1 MKTDIKLIFSIL
13 LVFIFTFNF
22 KALSAEKIKIGLLIP
37 VTGEY
42 GKIGESVINSVRL
55 ALNSI
60 NDNKIEILPRDTR
73 SDPSTTLKIARELYE
88 KDGVKIII
96 GPLFNSSTE
105 YLSEI
110 PEVTFLSLTNKLT
123 DTPTNVISTGVNSIS
138 QLNAIKKFQKSKNLE
153 RTIFLIPNSNFKIE
167 IEKALSKTKIKLKD
181 KFLYDTDPT
190 LLTAQIE
197 KITRYPQR
205 KQNLLD
211 EIERV
216 ENSMDTNKEK
226 KIENLKK
233 RDTIGGINFD
243 SVVIADF
250 DENFKSVATSLL
262 YTDVSSK
269 RVFYI
274 NLNNWF
280 DESLLEESSLHPIY
294 FPSVDKTNYD
304 TFNSDYKKSYGKAA
318 NQISFLSYDIMGL
331 AYYLIYK
338 NDFVISNKMFSEN
351 NIFKGKTG
359 VFQINN
365 RNITH
370 ELSFYSIENKK
381 FIKIF

>member
-1 MKTDIKLIFSIL
+1 MKTGIKLIFSIL
-13 LVFIFTFNF
+13 LIFNFNF

-42 GKIGESVINSVRL
+42 GKIGQSVINSVRL

-60 NDNKIEILPRDTR
+60 NDNRIEILPRDTKA
-73 SDPSTTLKIARELYE
+73 DPSTTLKIAKELYE
-88 KDGVKIII
+88 VNGVKIII
-96 GPLFNSSTE
+96 GPLFSSSTK

-153 RTIFLIPNSNFKIE
+153 RTIFLIPDSNFKIE

-216 ENSMDTNKEK
+216 ENSIDTNKEK

-294 FPSVDKTNYD
+294 FPSVDKKNYD
-304 TFNSDYKKSYGKAA
+304 TFNSDYKKSYGEAA

-331 AYYLIYK
+331 VYYLIYK

-359 VFQINN
+359 VFQIND
-365 RNITH
+365 RNMTH

>member
-1 MKTDIKLIFSIL
+1 MKTGIKLIFSIL
-13 LVFIFTFNF
+13 LIFNFNF
-22 KALSAEKIKIGLLIP
+22 KALSAEKIKIGLLVP

-42 GKIGESVINSVRL
+42 GKIGQSVINSVRL

-60 NDNKIEILPRDTR
+60 NDNRIEILPRDTR
-73 SDPSTTLKIARELYE
+73 ADPSTTLKIAKELYE
-88 KDGVKIII
+88 VDGVKVVI
-96 GPLFNSSTE
+96 GPLFSSSTE

-197 KITRYPQR
+197 KITRYRQR

-216 ENSMDTNKEK
+216 ENSIDKNKEK

-294 FPSVDKTNYD
+294 FPSVDKKNYD

-318 NQISFLSYDIMGL
+318 NQISFLSYDTMGL
-331 AYYLIYK
+331 VYYLIYK
-338 NDFVISNKMFSEN
+338 NDFVITNKMFSEN

>member
-1 MKTDIKLIFSIL
+1 MKTGIKLIFSIL
-13 LVFIFTFNF
+13 LIFNFNF
-22 KALSAEKIKIGLLIP
+22 KALSEEKIKIGLLIP

-42 GKIGESVINSVRL
+42 GKIGQSVINSVRL

-60 NDNKIEILPRDTR
+60 NDNRIEILPRDTR
-73 SDPSTTLKIARELYE
+73 ADPTTTLKIAKELY
-88 KDGVKIII
+88 KVNGVKIII
-96 GPLFNSSTE
+96 GPLFSSSTE

-216 ENSMDTNKEK
+216 ENSIDTNKEK

-294 FPSVDKTNYD
+294 FPSVDKKNYD
-304 TFNSDYKKSYGKAA
+304 TFNSDYKKSYGEAA

-331 AYYLIYK
+331 VYYLIYK

-359 VFQINN
+359 VFQIND

>member
-1 MKTDIKLIFSIL
+1 MRKL
-13 LVFIFTFNF
+13 
-22 KALSAEKIKIGLLIP
+22 KKI
-37 VTGEY
+37 
-42 GKIGESVINSVRL
+42 
-55 ALNSI
+55 
-60 NDNKIEILPRDTR
+60 
-73 SDPSTTLKIARELYE
+73 
-88 KDGVKIII
+88 
-96 GPLFNSSTE
+96 
-105 YLSEI
+105 
-110 PEVTFLSLTNKLT
+110 
-123 DTPTNVISTGVNSIS
+123 
-138 QLNAIKKFQKSKNLE
+138 
-153 RTIFLIPNSNFKIE
+153 
-167 IEKALSKTKIKLKD
+167 KIKLKD

-216 ENSMDTNKEK
+216 ENSIDTNKEK

-294 FPSVDKTNYD
+294 FPSINQKNLNKLKLIKLKG
-304 TFNSDYKKSYGKAA
+304 FAGISY
-318 NQISFLSYDIMGL
+318 F
-331 AYYLIYK
+331 
-338 NDFVISNKMFSEN
+338 
-351 NIFKGKTG
+351 
-359 VFQINN
+359 
-365 RNITH
+365 
-370 ELSFYSIENKK
+370 NKK
-381 FIKIF
+381 KGP

>member
-1 MKTDIKLIFSIL
+1 MKTGIKLIFSIL
-13 LVFIFTFNF
+13 LILNFNF

-42 GKIGESVINSVRL
+42 GKIGHSVINSVRL

-60 NDNKIEILPRDTR
+60 NDNRIEILPRDTR
-73 SDPSTTLKIARELYE
+73 ADPSTTLKIAKELYE
-88 KDGVKIII
+88 VNGVKIII
-96 GPLFNSSTE
+96 GPLFSSSTE

-153 RTIFLIPNSNFKIE
+153 RTIFLIPDTNFKIE

-216 ENSMDTNKEK
+216 ENSIDINKEK

-331 AYYLIYK
+331 IYYLIYK
-338 NDFVISNKMFSEN
+338 NDFIISNKMFSEN

-370 ELSFYSIENKK
+370 ELSFYSIENKE

>member
-1 MKTDIKLIFSIL
+1 MKTGIKLIFSIL
-13 LVFIFTFNF
+13 LILNFNF

-37 VTGEY
+37 LTGEY
-42 GKIGESVINSVRL
+42 GKIGHSVINSIRL

-60 NDNKIEILPRDTR
+60 NDNRIEILPRDTR
-73 SDPSTTLKIARELYE
+73 ADPSTTLKIAKELYE
-88 KDGVKIII
+88 VNGVKIII
-96 GPLFNSSTE
+96 GPLFSSSTE

-216 ENSMDTNKEK
+216 ENSIDTNKEK

-269 RVFYI
+269 RVLYI

-294 FPSVDKTNYD
+294 FPSVDKKNYD

-331 AYYLIYK
+331 IYYLIYK
-338 NDFVISNKMFSEN
+338 NDFIISNKMFSEN

-370 ELSFYSIENKK
+370 ELSFYSIENKE

>member
-1 MKTDIKLIFSIL
+1 M
-13 LVFIFTFNF
+13 
-22 KALSAEKIKIGLLIP
+22 
-37 VTGEY
+37 
-42 GKIGESVINSVRL
+42 
-55 ALNSI
+55 
-60 NDNKIEILPRDTR
+60 NDNI
-73 SDPSTTLKIARELYE
+73 
-88 KDGVKIII
+88 
-96 GPLFNSSTE
+96 
-105 YLSEI
+105 
-110 PEVTFLSLTNKLT
+110 
-123 DTPTNVISTGVNSIS
+123 
-138 QLNAIKKFQKSKNLE
+138 
-153 RTIFLIPNSNFKIE
+153 
-167 IEKALSKTKIKLKD
+167 
-181 KFLYDTDPT
+181 
-190 LLTAQIE
+190 
-197 KITRYPQR
+197 
-205 KQNLLD
+205 
-211 EIERV
+211 
-216 ENSMDTNKEK
+216 DTNKEK

-269 RVFYI
+269 RVLYI

-294 FPSVDKTNYD
+294 FPSVDKKNYD
-304 TFNSDYKKSYGKAA
+304 TFKSDYKKSYGKAA

-331 AYYLIYK
+331 IYYLIYK
-338 NDFVISNKMFSEN
+338 NDFIISNKMFSEN

-370 ELSFYSIENKK
+370 ELSFYSIENKE

>member
-1 MKTDIKLIFSIL
+1 MKTGIKLIFSIL
-13 LVFIFTFNF
+13 LIFNFNF

-42 GKIGESVINSVRL
+42 GKIGQSVINSVRL

-60 NDNKIEILPRDTR
+60 NDNRIEILPRDTR
-73 SDPSTTLKIARELYE
+73 ADPSTTLKIAKELYE
-88 KDGVKIII
+88 VNGVKIII
-96 GPLFNSSTE
+96 GPLFSSSTE

-153 RTIFLIPNSNFKIE
+153 RTIFLIPDTNFKIE

-269 RVFYI
+269 RVLYI

-294 FPSVDKTNYD
+294 FPSVDKKNYD

-331 AYYLIYK
+331 IYYLIYK
-338 NDFVISNKMFSEN
+338 NDFIISNKMFSEN

-370 ELSFYSIENKK
+370 ELSFYSIENKE

>member
-1 MKTDIKLIFSIL
+1 MKTGIKLIFSIL
-13 LVFIFTFNF
+13 LIFNFNF

-42 GKIGESVINSVRL
+42 GKIGHSVINSVRL

-60 NDNKIEILPRDTR
+60 NDNRIEILPRDTR
-73 SDPSTTLKIARELYE
+73 ADPSTTLKIAKELYE
-88 KDGVKIII
+88 VNGVKIII
-96 GPLFNSSTE
+96 GPLFSSSTE

-153 RTIFLIPNSNFKIE
+153 RTIFLIPDSNFKIE

-216 ENSMDTNKEK
+216 ENSIDTNKEK

-304 TFNSDYKKSYGKAA
+304 TFNSDYKKSYGEAA
-318 NQISFLSYDIMGL
+318 NQISFLSYDIIGL
-331 AYYLIYK
+331 VYYLIYK

-359 VFQINN
+359 VFQIND

>member
-1 MKTDIKLIFSIL
+1 MKTGIKLIFSIL
-13 LVFIFTFNF
+13 LIFNFNF

-42 GKIGESVINSVRL
+42 GKIGQSVINSVRL

-60 NDNKIEILPRDTR
+60 NDNRIEILPRDTR
-73 SDPSTTLKIARELYE
+73 ADPSTTLKIAKELYE
-88 KDGVKIII
+88 VNGVKIII
-96 GPLFNSSTE
+96 GPLFSSSTE

-153 RTIFLIPNSNFKIE
+153 RTIFLIPDSNFKIE

-216 ENSMDTNKEK
+216 ENSIDTNKEK

-294 FPSVDKTNYD
+294 FPSVDKKNYD
-304 TFNSDYKKSYGKAA
+304 TFNSDYKKSYGEAA

-331 AYYLIYK
+331 VYYLIYK

-359 VFQINN
+359 LFQIND
-365 RNITH
+365 RNMTH

>member
-1 MKTDIKLIFSIL
+1 MKTGIKLIFSIL
-13 LVFIFTFNF
+13 LIFNFNF

-42 GKIGESVINSVRL
+42 GKIGQSVINSVRL

-60 NDNKIEILPRDTR
+60 NDNRIEILPRDTR
-73 SDPSTTLKIARELYE
+73 ADPSTTLKIAKELYE
-88 KDGVKIII
+88 VNGVKIII
-96 GPLFNSSTE
+96 GPLFSSSTE

-153 RTIFLIPNSNFKIE
+153 RTIFLIPDSNFKIE

-216 ENSMDTNKEK
+216 ENSIDINKEK

-269 RVFYI
+269 RVLYI

-294 FPSVDKTNYD
+294 FPSVDKKNYD
-304 TFNSDYKKSYGKAA
+304 TFKSDYKKSYGKAA

-331 AYYLIYK
+331 IYYLIYK
-338 NDFVISNKMFSEN
+338 NDFIISNKMFSEN

-370 ELSFYSIENKK
+370 ELSFYSIENKE

>member
-1 MKTDIKLIFSIL
+1 MKTGIKLIFSIL
-13 LVFIFTFNF
+13 LIFNFNF

-42 GKIGESVINSVRL
+42 GKIGQSVINSVRL

-60 NDNKIEILPRDTR
+60 NDNRIEILPRDTR
-73 SDPSTTLKIARELYE
+73 ADPSVTLKIAKELYE
-88 KDGVKIII
+88 VNGVKIII
-96 GPLFNSSTE
+96 GPLFSSSTE

-216 ENSMDTNKEK
+216 ENSIDTNKEK

-269 RVFYI
+269 RVLYI

-304 TFNSDYKKSYGKAA
+304 TFNSDYKKSYGEAA
-318 NQISFLSYDIMGL
+318 NQISFLSYDIIGL
-331 AYYLIYK
+331 VYYLIYK

-370 ELSFYSIENKK
+370 ELSFYSIENKE

>member
-1 MKTDIKLIFSIL
+1 MKTGIKLIFSIL
-13 LVFIFTFNF
+13 LIFNLSF

-42 GKIGESVINSVRL
+42 GKIGQSVINSVRL

-60 NDNKIEILPRDTR
+60 NDNRIEILPRDTR
-73 SDPSTTLKIARELYE
+73 ADPSTTLKIAKELYE
-88 KDGVKIII
+88 VDGVKIII
-96 GPLFNSSTE
+96 GPLFSSSTE

-269 RVFYI
+269 RVLYI

-304 TFNSDYKKSYGKAA
+304 TFNSDYKKSYGEAA
-318 NQISFLSYDIMGL
+318 NQISFLSYDIIGL
-331 AYYLIYK
+331 VYYLIYK

-359 VFQINN
+359 IFQIND

>member
-1 MKTDIKLIFSIL
+1 MKTAIKLIFSIL
-13 LVFIFTFNF
+13 LILNLNF

-42 GKIGESVINSVRL
+42 GKIGHSVINSVRL

-60 NDNKIEILPRDTR
+60 NDNRIEILPRDTR
-73 SDPSTTLKIARELYE
+73 ADPSTTLKIAKELYE
-88 KDGVKIII
+88 VNGVKIII
-96 GPLFNSSTE
+96 GPLFSSSTE

-153 RTIFLIPNSNFKIE
+153 RTIFLIPDSNFKIE

-216 ENSMDTNKEK
+216 ENSIDTNKEK

-269 RVFYI
+269 RVLYI

-294 FPSVDKTNYD
+294 FPSVDKKNYD
-304 TFNSDYKKSYGKAA
+304 TFKIDYKKSYGKAA

-331 AYYLIYK
+331 IYYLIYK
-338 NDFVISNKMFSEN
+338 NDFIISNKMFSEN

-370 ELSFYSIENKK
+370 ELSFYSIENKE

>member
-1 MKTDIKLIFSIL
+1 MKTGIKLIFSIL
-13 LVFIFTFNF
+13 LIFNFNF

-42 GKIGESVINSVRL
+42 GKIGQSVINSVRL

-60 NDNKIEILPRDTR
+60 NDNRIEILPRDTR
-73 SDPSTTLKIARELYE
+73 ANPSTTLKIAKELYE
-88 KDGVKIII
+88 VNGVKIII
-96 GPLFNSSTE
+96 GPLFSSSTE

-153 RTIFLIPNSNFKIE
+153 RTIFLIPDSNFKIE

-216 ENSMDTNKEK
+216 ENSIDTNKEK

-269 RVFYI
+269 RVLYI

-331 AYYLIYK
+331 IYYLIYK
-338 NDFVISNKMFSEN
+338 NDFIISNKMFSEN

-370 ELSFYSIENKK
+370 ELSFYSIENKE

>member
-1 MKTDIKLIFSIL
+1 MKTGIKLIFSIL
-13 LVFIFTFNF
+13 LIFNFNF

-42 GKIGESVINSVRL
+42 GKIGQSVINSVRL

-60 NDNKIEILPRDTR
+60 NDNRIEILPRDTKA
-73 SDPSTTLKIARELYE
+73 DPSTTLKIAKELYE
-88 KDGVKIII
+88 VNGVKIII
-96 GPLFNSSTE
+96 GPLFSSSTE

-216 ENSMDTNKEK
+216 ENSIDTNKEK

-269 RVFYI
+269 RVVYI

-294 FPSVDKTNYD
+294 FPSVDKKNYD

-331 AYYLIYK
+331 VYYLIYK
-338 NDFVISNKMFSEN
+338 NDFIISNKMFSEN

-359 VFQINN
+359 VFQIND

>member
-1 MKTDIKLIFSIL
+1 MKTGIKLIFSIL
-13 LVFIFTFNF
+13 LIFNFNF

-42 GKIGESVINSVRL
+42 GKIGQSVINSVRL

-60 NDNKIEILPRDTR
+60 NDNRIEILPRDTR
-73 SDPSTTLKIARELYE
+73 ADPSTTLKIAKELYE
-88 KDGVKIII
+88 VNGVKIII
-96 GPLFNSSTE
+96 GPLFSSSTE

-304 TFNSDYKKSYGKAA
+304 TFNSDYKKTYGEAA
-318 NQISFLSYDIMGL
+318 NQISFLSYDIIGL
-331 AYYLIYK
+331 VYYLIYK
-338 NDFVISNKMFSEN
+338 NDFVISNKIFSEN

-359 VFQINN
+359 VFQIND

>member
-1 MKTDIKLIFSIL
+1 MKTGIKLIFSIL
-13 LVFIFTFNF
+13 LIFNFNF
-22 KALSAEKIKIGLLIP
+22 KALSEEKIKIGLLIP

-42 GKIGESVINSVRL
+42 GKIGQSVINSVRL

-60 NDNKIEILPRDTR
+60 NDNRIEILPRDTR
-73 SDPSTTLKIARELYE
+73 ADPSTTLKIAKELYE
-88 KDGVKIII
+88 VSGVKIII
-96 GPLFNSSTE
+96 GPLFSSSTE

-153 RTIFLIPNSNFKIE
+153 RTIFLIPDSNFKIE

-216 ENSMDTNKEK
+216 ENSIDTNKEK

-269 RVFYI
+269 RVLYI

-331 AYYLIYK
+331 IYYLIYK

-370 ELSFYSIENKK
+370 ELSFYSIENKE

>member
-13 LVFIFTFNF
+13 LVFILTFNF

-88 KDGVKIII
+88 NDGVKIII

-105 YLSEI
+105 YLSEM

-123 DTPTNVISTGVNSIS
+123 NTPANVISAGVNSIS
-138 QLNAIKKFQKSKNLE
+138 QINAIKKFQELKNLE
-153 RTIFLIPNSNFKIE
+153 RTIFLIPNSNFKNE
-167 IEKALSKTKIKLKD
+167 IEKAISKTNIKLKD
-181 KFLYDTDPT
+181 KFIYDTDPT

-197 KITRYPQR
+197 KVTRYPQR

-211 EIERV
+211 EMERL
-216 ENSMDTNKEK
+216 ENSNDANKEK

-280 DESLLEESSLHPIY
+280 DESLLEERSIHPIY
-294 FPSVDKTNYD
+294 FPSVDKKNYD
-304 TFNSDYKKSYGKAA
+304 TFNSNYKKSYGKVA

-331 AYYLIYK
+331 IYYLIYK
-338 NDFVISNKMFSEN
+338 NDFVISNKMFSET

-359 VFQINN
+359 IFQINN

>member
-1 MKTDIKLIFSIL
+1 MKTGIKLIFSIL
-13 LVFIFTFNF
+13 LILNFNF

-37 VTGEY
+37 FTGEY
-42 GKIGESVINSVRL
+42 GKIGHSVINSVRL

-60 NDNKIEILPRDTR
+60 NDNRIEILPRDTR
-73 SDPSTTLKIARELYE
+73 ADPSTTLKIAKELYE
-88 KDGVKIII
+88 VNGVKIII
-96 GPLFNSSTE
+96 GPLFSSSTE

-153 RTIFLIPNSNFKIE
+153 RTIFLIPDSNFKIE

-216 ENSMDTNKEK
+216 ENSIDTNKEK

-294 FPSVDKTNYD
+294 FPSVDKKNYD

-318 NQISFLSYDIMGL
+318 NQISF
-331 AYYLIYK
+331 
-338 NDFVISNKMFSEN
+338 
-351 NIFKGKTG
+351 
-359 VFQINN
+359 
-365 RNITH
+365 
-370 ELSFYSIENKK
+370 
-381 FIKIF
+381 

>member
-1 MKTDIKLIFSIL
+1 MKTGIKLIFSIL
-13 LVFIFTFNF
+13 LIFNFNF

-42 GKIGESVINSVRL
+42 GKIGHSVINSVRL

-60 NDNKIEILPRDTR
+60 NDNRIEILPRDTKA
-73 SDPSTTLKIARELYE
+73 DPSTTLKIAKELYE
-88 KDGVKIII
+88 VNGVKIII
-96 GPLFNSSTE
+96 GPLFSSSTE

-167 IEKALSKTKIKLKD
+167 IEKALSKTKIKFKD

-216 ENSMDTNKEK
+216 ENSIETNKEK

-250 DENFKSVATSLL
+250 DQNFKSVATSLL

-294 FPSVDKTNYD
+294 FPSVDKKNYD

-331 AYYLIYK
+331 IYYLIYK

-370 ELSFYSIENKK
+370 ELSFYSIENKE

>member
-1 MKTDIKLIFSIL
+1 MKTGIKLIFSIL
-13 LVFIFTFNF
+13 LIFNFNF

-42 GKIGESVINSVRL
+42 GKIGQSVINSVRL

-60 NDNKIEILPRDTR
+60 NDNRIEILPRDTKA
-73 SDPSTTLKIARELYE
+73 DPSTTLKIAKELYE
-88 KDGVKIII
+88 VNGVKIII
-96 GPLFNSSTE
+96 GPLFSSSTE

-167 IEKALSKTKIKLKD
+167 IEKALSKTKIKFKD

-216 ENSMDTNKEK
+216 ENSIETNKEK

-250 DENFKSVATSLL
+250 DQNFKSVATSLL

-294 FPSVDKTNYD
+294 FPSVDKKNYD
-304 TFNSDYKKSYGKAA
+304 TFNSDYKKSYGEAA

-331 AYYLIYK
+331 VYYLIYK

>member
-1 MKTDIKLIFSIL
+1 MKTGIKLILSL
-13 LVFIFTFNF
+13 LLIFNLNF

-42 GKIGESVINSVRL
+42 GKIGQSVINSVRL

-60 NDNKIEILPRDTR
+60 NDNRIEILPRDTR
-73 SDPSTTLKIARELYE
+73 ADPSTTLKIAKELYE
-88 KDGVKIII
+88 VNGVKIII
-96 GPLFNSSTE
+96 GPLFSSSTE

-211 EIERV
+211 EIQRV

-304 TFNSDYKKSYGKAA
+304 TFNSDYKKSYGEAA
-318 NQISFLSYDIMGL
+318 NQISFLSYDIIGL
-331 AYYLIYK
+331 VYYLIYK

-359 VFQINN
+359 VFQIND

>member
-1 MKTDIKLIFSIL
+1 MKTGIKLIFSIL
-13 LVFIFTFNF
+13 LILNFNF

-42 GKIGESVINSVRL
+42 GKIGQSVINSVRL

-60 NDNKIEILPRDTR
+60 NDNRIEILPRDTR
-73 SDPSTTLKIARELYE
+73 ADPSTTLKIAKELYE
-88 KDGVKIII
+88 VNGVKIII
-96 GPLFNSSTE
+96 GPLFSSSTE

-153 RTIFLIPNSNFKIE
+153 RTIFLIPDSNFKIE

-216 ENSMDTNKEK
+216 ENSIDTNKEK

-269 RVFYI
+269 RVLYI

-294 FPSVDKTNYD
+294 FPSVDKKNYD

-331 AYYLIYK
+331 IYYLIYK
-338 NDFVISNKMFSEN
+338 NDFIISNKMFSEN

-370 ELSFYSIENKK
+370 ELSFYSIENKE

>member
-1 MKTDIKLIFSIL
+1 MKTGIKLIFSIL
-13 LVFIFTFNF
+13 LIFNFNF

-42 GKIGESVINSVRL
+42 GKIGQSVINSVRL

-60 NDNKIEILPRDTR
+60 NDNRIEILPRDTR
-73 SDPSTTLKIARELYE
+73 ADPSTTLKIAKELYE
-88 KDGVKIII
+88 VNGVKIII
-96 GPLFNSSTE
+96 GPLFSSSTE

-153 RTIFLIPNSNFKIE
+153 RTIFLIPDSNFKIE

-216 ENSMDTNKEK
+216 ENSIDTNKEK

-304 TFNSDYKKSYGKAA
+304 TFNSDYKKSYGEAA

-331 AYYLIYK
+331 VYYLIYK

-359 VFQINN
+359 VFQIND

>member
-1 MKTDIKLIFSIL
+1 MKTGIKLIFSIL
-13 LVFIFTFNF
+13 LILNFNF

-37 VTGEY
+37 LTGEY
-42 GKIGESVINSVRL
+42 GKIGQSVINSVRL

-60 NDNKIEILPRDTR
+60 NDNRIEILPRDTR
-73 SDPSTTLKIARELYE
+73 ADPSTTLKIAKELYE
-88 KDGVKIII
+88 VNGVKIII
-96 GPLFNSSTE
+96 GPLFSSSTE

-123 DTPTNVISTGVNSIS
+123 DTPTNVISVGVNSIS

-216 ENSMDTNKEK
+216 ENSIDTNKEK

-269 RVFYI
+269 RVLYI

-294 FPSVDKTNYD
+294 FPSVDKKNYD

-331 AYYLIYK
+331 IYYLIYK
-338 NDFVISNKMFSEN
+338 NDFIISNKMFSEN

-370 ELSFYSIENKK
+370 ELSFYSIENKE

>member
-1 MKTDIKLIFSIL
+1 MKTGIKLIFSIL
-13 LVFIFTFNF
+13 LIFNFNF

-42 GKIGESVINSVRL
+42 GKIGQSVINSVRL

-60 NDNKIEILPRDTR
+60 NDNRIEILPRDTR
-73 SDPSTTLKIARELYE
+73 ADPSVTLKIAKELYE
-88 KDGVKIII
+88 VNGVKIII
-96 GPLFNSSTE
+96 GPLFSSSTE

-123 DTPTNVISTGVNSIS
+123 DTPKNVISTGVNSIS

-216 ENSMDTNKEK
+216 ENSIDTNKEK
-226 KIENLKK
+226 KIANLKK

-269 RVFYI
+269 RVLYI

-304 TFNSDYKKSYGKAA
+304 TFNSDYKKSYGEAA
-318 NQISFLSYDIMGL
+318 NQISFLSYDIIGL
-331 AYYLIYK
+331 VYYLIYK

-359 VFQINN
+359 VFQIND

-381 FIKIF
+381 FIN

>member
-1 MKTDIKLIFSIL
+1 MKTGIKLIFSIL
-13 LVFIFTFNF
+13 LILNFNF

-42 GKIGESVINSVRL
+42 GKIGQSVINSVRL

-60 NDNKIEILPRDTR
+60 NDNRIEILPRDTR
-73 SDPSTTLKIARELYE
+73 ADPSTTLKIAKELYE
-88 KDGVKIII
+88 VNGVKIII
-96 GPLFNSSTE
+96 GPLFSSSTE

-153 RTIFLIPNSNFKIE
+153 RTIFLIPDSNFKIE

-304 TFNSDYKKSYGKAA
+304 TFNSDYKKSYGEAA
-318 NQISFLSYDIMGL
+318 NQISFLSYDIIGL
-331 AYYLIYK
+331 VYYLIYK

-359 VFQINN
+359 VFQIND
-365 RNITH
+365 RNMTH

>member
-1 MKTDIKLIFSIL
+1 MKTGIKLIFSIL
-13 LVFIFTFNF
+13 LILNFNF

-42 GKIGESVINSVRL
+42 GKIGHSVINSVRL

-60 NDNKIEILPRDTR
+60 NDNRIEILPRDTR
-73 SDPSTTLKIARELYE
+73 ADPSTTLKIAKELYE
-88 KDGVKIII
+88 VNGVKIII
-96 GPLFNSSTE
+96 GPLFSSSTE

-153 RTIFLIPNSNFKIE
+153 RTIFLIPDSNFKIE

-216 ENSMDTNKEK
+216 ENSIDTNKEK

-269 RVFYI
+269 RVVYI

-294 FPSVDKTNYD
+294 FPSVDKKNYD

-331 AYYLIYK
+331 IYYLIYK
-338 NDFVISNKMFSEN
+338 NDFIISNKMFSEN

-370 ELSFYSIENKK
+370 ELSFYSIENKE

>member
-1 MKTDIKLIFSIL
+1 MKTGIKLIFSIL
-13 LVFIFTFNF
+13 LIFNFNF
-22 KALSAEKIKIGLLIP
+22 KALSEEKIKIGLLIP

-42 GKIGESVINSVRL
+42 GKIGHSVINSVRL

-60 NDNKIEILPRDTR
+60 NDNRIEILPRDTKA
-73 SDPSTTLKIARELYE
+73 DPSTTLKIAKELYE
-88 KDGVKIII
+88 VNGVKIII
-96 GPLFNSSTE
+96 GPLFSSSTE

-167 IEKALSKTKIKLKD
+167 IEKALSKTKIKFKD

-216 ENSMDTNKEK
+216 ENSIETNKEK

-250 DENFKSVATSLL
+250 DQNFKSVATSLL

-294 FPSVDKTNYD
+294 FPSVDKKNYD

-331 AYYLIYK
+331 IYYLIYK

>member
-1 MKTDIKLIFSIL
+1 MKTGIKLIFSIL
-13 LVFIFTFNF
+13 LILNFNF

-42 GKIGESVINSVRL
+42 GKIGHSVINSVRL

-60 NDNKIEILPRDTR
+60 NDNRIEILPRDTKA
-73 SDPSTTLKIARELYE
+73 DPSTTLKIAKELYE
-88 KDGVKIII
+88 VNGVKIII
-96 GPLFNSSTE
+96 GPLFSSSTE

-153 RTIFLIPNSNFKIE
+153 RTIFLIPDSNFKIE
-167 IEKALSKTKIKLKD
+167 IEKALSKTKIKFKD

-216 ENSMDTNKEK
+216 ENSIETNKEK

-269 RVFYI
+269 RVLYI

-294 FPSVDKTNYD
+294 FPSVDKKNYD
-304 TFNSDYKKSYGKAA
+304 TFKSDYKKSYGKAA

-331 AYYLIYK
+331 IYYLIYK
-338 NDFVISNKMFSEN
+338 NDFIISNKMFSEN

-370 ELSFYSIENKK
+370 ELSFYSIENKE

>member
-1 MKTDIKLIFSIL
+1 MKKFIQFI
-13 LVFIFTFNF
+13 IFTFIGLILNILQSF
-22 KALSAEKIKIGLLIP
+22 ADEKIRIGLVVPLS
-37 VTGEY
+37 GEY
-42 GKIGESVINSVRL
+42 KEVGNSILKSARL
-55 ALNSI
+55 AI
-60 NDNKIEILPRDTR
+60 NKIDDLRIEIIPRDSR
-73 SDPSTTLKIARELYE
+73 SNPETTLTVSKELYE
-88 KDGVKIII
+88 QGIKIII
-96 GPLFNSSTE
+96 GPVFNKNLI
-105 YLSEI
+105 YLGELN
-110 PEVTFLSLTNKLT
+110 EVTFLSLSNTNINNPK
-123 DTPTNVISTGVNSIS
+123 NVISGGINAIS
-138 QLNAIKKFQKSKNLE
+138 QINAIKKFQEFAKLE
-153 RTIFLIPNSNFKIE
+153 RSILLVPNSEFQNE
-167 IEKALSKTKIKLKD
+167 IEVAIKETKIKLKD

-211 EIERV
+211 EMERV

-294 FPSVDKTNYD
+294 FPSVDKKNYD
-304 TFNSDYKKSYGKAA
+304 TFNSDYKKSYGEAA

-331 AYYLIYK
+331 VYYLIYK

-359 VFQINN
+359 LFQIND
-365 RNITH
+365 RNMTH

>member
-1 MKTDIKLIFSIL
+1 MKTGIKLIFSIL
-13 LVFIFTFNF
+13 LILNFNF

-42 GKIGESVINSVRL
+42 GKIGHSVINSVRL

-60 NDNKIEILPRDTR
+60 NDNRIEILPRDTR
-73 SDPSTTLKIARELYE
+73 ADPSTTLKIAKELYE
-88 KDGVKIII
+88 VSGVKIII
-96 GPLFNSSTE
+96 GPLFSSSTE

-167 IEKALSKTKIKLKD
+167 IEKALSKTKIKFKD

-216 ENSMDTNKEK
+216 ENSIETNKEK

-250 DENFKSVATSLL
+250 DQNFKSVATSLL

-294 FPSVDKTNYD
+294 FPSVDKKNYD

-331 AYYLIYK
+331 IYYLIYK

-370 ELSFYSIENKK
+370 ELSFYSIENKE

>member
-1 MKTDIKLIFSIL
+1 MKTGIKLIFSIL
-13 LVFIFTFNF
+13 LIFNFNF

-42 GKIGESVINSVRL
+42 GKIGQSVINSVRL

-60 NDNKIEILPRDTR
+60 NDNRIEILPRDTR
-73 SDPSTTLKIARELYE
+73 ADPSTTLKIAKELYE
-88 KDGVKIII
+88 VNGVKIII
-96 GPLFNSSTE
+96 GPLFSSSTE

-167 IEKALSKTKIKLKD
+167 IEKALSKTKIKFKD

-216 ENSMDTNKEK
+216 ENSIETNKEK

-250 DENFKSVATSLL
+250 DQNFKSVATSLL

-294 FPSVDKTNYD
+294 FPSVDKKNYD
-304 TFNSDYKKSYGKAA
+304 TFNSDYKKSYGEAA

-331 AYYLIYK
+331 VYYLIYK

>member
-1 MKTDIKLIFSIL
+1 MKTGIKLIFSIL
-13 LVFIFTFNF
+13 LIFNFNF

-42 GKIGESVINSVRL
+42 GKIGHSVINSVRL

-60 NDNKIEILPRDTR
+60 NDNRIEILPRDTR
-73 SDPSTTLKIARELYE
+73 ADPSTTLKIAKELYE
-88 KDGVKIII
+88 VSGVKIII
-96 GPLFNSSTE
+96 GPLFSSSTE

-153 RTIFLIPNSNFKIE
+153 RTIFLIPDTNFKIE

-216 ENSMDTNKEK
+216 ENSIDTNKEK

-269 RVFYI
+269 RVLYI

-294 FPSVDKTNYD
+294 FPSVDKKNYD

-331 AYYLIYK
+331 IYYLIYK
-338 NDFVISNKMFSEN
+338 NDFIISNKMFSEN

-370 ELSFYSIENKK
+370 ELSFYSIENKE